1 MDWSERQTNLEQI
14 RNELK
19 ARKRIKANF
28 YNVLK

>member
-19 ARKRIKANF
+19 ASKWIKANF

>member
-19 ARKRIKANF
+19 ASKQIKANF